1 MASRDVLSL
10 SLDDIIK
17 MKQRGRG
24 SRGARGGRSRGR
36 GVSSGRNSGFT
47 RGGNSGGVRGRGRGV
62 RVLSTKI
69 TGKSTLRGRSSSV
82 KPSRGGRG
90 RALTRGGRRGALV
103 GSRGRFIIRG
113 RGTNMRGGRG
123 RGINNARGRGRGR
136 GRGNSSQGGA
146 NNLNLNHQ
154 ETYQQFKG
162 QDSSFRQQ
170 LARRKVQQARRT
182 LAMSQQNRRN
192 QNRLNLI
199 DARRGIEGGMK
210 TRGNL
215 GTPLKVRVGNG
226 TIVRGLRSDQLLLQK
241 MNSQSSF
248 DNTRMDNIEAL
259 TENSAEALESSR
271 GAGSVVSLSSQRG
284 LTVSIKNNIASN
296 QSKGVY
302 DSAGT
307 TRRKR
312 PRLTRNRFNQI
323 SSTSY
328 TPTTFTVVND
338 RVYRPPE
345 PPFHVSSGLPRKTVK
360 RNFISSRD
368 PRARMAMAMSLGNIP
383 SENMRSLPEPHKQIL
398 DPKVQKEIA
407 MLQGKEEVSLNNGP
421 GPGVKGFRHIPNQ
434 TTRSL
439 NERFT
444 EERMVTA

>member
-210 TRGNL
+210 
-215 GTPLKVRVGNG
+215 
-226 TIVRGLRSDQLLLQK
+226 
-241 MNSQSSF
+241 
-248 DNTRMDNIEAL
+248 
-259 TENSAEALESSR
+259 SAEALESSR